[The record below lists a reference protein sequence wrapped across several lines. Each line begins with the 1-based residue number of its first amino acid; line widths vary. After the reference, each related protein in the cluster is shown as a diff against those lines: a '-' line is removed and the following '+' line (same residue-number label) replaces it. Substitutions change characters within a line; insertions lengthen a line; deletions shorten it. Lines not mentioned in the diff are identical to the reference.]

1 MNDTTSQFSDLTG
14 LPDYQTG
21 TPAASGSSWSFSDL
35 LSGVKNFA
43 TQVTPL
49 VQTGLSVE
57 QAIRSQGSKTAA
69 NKAANAAAAA
79 KSNAAAS
86 TAKLWPWIVGGVSAL
101 VLLGG
106 LVFLLTRG
114 GKGK

>member
-43 TQVTPL
+43 AQVTPL

-57 QAIRSQGSKTAA
+57 QAIKSQGTKTAA
-69 NKAANAAAAA
+69 NKAANQAQAAKSTAAA
-79 KSNAAAS
+79 KIAS
-86 TAKLWPWIVGGVSAL
+86 LWPWILGGVSAVIL
-101 VLLGG
+101 IIA
-106 LVFLLTRG
+106 LTLAFRR
-114 GKGK
+114 KK

>member
-43 TQVTPL
+43 AQVTPL

-57 QAIRSQGSKTAA
+57 QAIKSQGSKTAA

-86 TAKLWPWIVGGVSAL
+86 TAKLWPWIAGGVAA
-101 VLLGG
+101 VLLLAG
-106 LVFLLTRG
+106 LVWAMSRG
-114 GKGK
+114 KK